1 MPNEMGAPQK
11 RLLIMPKKNA
21 CCGDGANTLI
31 LACSGASNVGQISNS
46 VMVEMNKKGLGSA
59 YCLAGLGA
67 GLPSF
72 VENLK
77 ATKVILIDGCPV
89 ACGKVTLEKYGIE
102 PKEHYVITEL
112 GIKKSHS
119 FADLEAE
126 TNKALKQ
133 IVKNS

>member
-1 MPNEMGAPQK
+1 M
-11 RLLIMPKKNA
+11 LKKNA
-21 CCGDGANTLI
+21 CCGDGAGTLI
-31 LACSGASNVGQISNS
+31 LACSGGSNVGQISNN
-46 VMVEMNKKGLGSA
+46 VMVEMDKRGMGSA

-67 GLPSF
+67 ELPGF

-77 ATKVILIDGCPV
+77 AAKVILIDGCPV
-89 ACGKVTLEKYGIE
+89 ACGKVTLEKHGVK
-102 PKEHYVITEL
+102 PKEYYVISEL

-133 IVKNS
+133 IVKNP